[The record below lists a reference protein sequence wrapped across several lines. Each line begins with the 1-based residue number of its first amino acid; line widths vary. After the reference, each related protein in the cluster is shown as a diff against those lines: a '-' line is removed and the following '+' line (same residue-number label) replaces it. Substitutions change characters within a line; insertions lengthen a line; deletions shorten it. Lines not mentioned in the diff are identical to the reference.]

1 MLQVHRSEGLDG
13 NAWQDLP
20 NLDVDDEGRPMP
32 DVGPIPDERRFV
44 HHIAILVRYGPYPLV
59 YRKLH
64 RENLTPFGAEG
75 HHVPTRMGM
84 PASPISSPFD
94 NRLTSRTTAGD
105 RCPTFPNEM
114 VMTQRR
120 YTAERAHPLAKEC

>member
-32 DVGPIPDERRFV
+32 DVGPIRDERRFV
-44 HHIAILVRYGPYPLV
+44 HHVAILVRYGPYPLV

-75 HHVPTRMGM
+75 HHVPARMGM

-94 NRLTSRTTAGD
+94 FEDDSRG
-105 RCPTFPNEM
+105 PISYFP
-114 VMTQRR
+114 
-120 YTAERAHPLAKEC
+120 